1 MASEA
6 VERLFGSV
14 SRALRPPEVLSYSHW
29 AMENFR
35 LAGNTAAKGKFRPW
49 KFQRGIL
56 DAIGDPL
63 IERVTVIKSARTG
76 FTVSLVAA
84 IGAVAA
90 NDPSPII
97 LLMPTDDDAR
107 GIVVDE
113 IDPAFRD
120 SPTLRALMQTGR
132 FDGRNTLTQRALLGG
147 GTLKVISARAP
158 RNLRRH
164 TTRFLFCDEVD
175 GMEVTKE
182 GDPIVLAEKRTIS
195 YPDRK
200 IVIGST
206 PVDEATSIVLA
217 KYGESDQRIF
227 EIPCVE
233 CGDVFE
239 LLWENIDWIAG
250 KPKTAVCVCPSCGST
265 IEEMHKPG
273 MVEAGEWRAMAPEI
287 ERHAGFRMNALI
299 SQFSNVSWANL
310 VEEWEKAEK
319 GGPAAMQVFV
329 NTNLGK
335 AWSTTISYVSQ
346 DQLVARAEDFGIKWD
361 VETGTWR
368 EDIPEQVA
376 YITAGVDVQVDR
388 LEITFMGYSPDE
400 RYVLGHH
407 IVYGGTNLETTWEEL
422 HSVLT
427 TTWRHP
433 LGGQIG
439 ISAAGVDSGDGN
451 RTQYVYDYCERTQ
464 GLKIVAIK
472 GREGPIKVIE
482 ASKTRRRNRTA
493 PLFIVGVDQVK
504 TDILVTLPLER
515 GKPQC
520 FRFSNTLSEE
530 WFRQVTA
537 ERRVVK
543 IKSGNSA
550 KAGRPEIV
558 FERIKGRKAEALD
571 TVVYGLAVKYLCKFD
586 FETRYSELKGSPVER
601 RSLRDLSSRLNG

>member
-1 MASEA
+1 VASDA
-6 VERLFGSV
+6 VNRLFGSV
-14 SRALRPPEVLSYSHW
+14 SKALRPPELLSYSDW

-35 LAGNTAAKGKFRPW
+35 LAGNTAAKGRFRPW

-84 IGAVAA
+84 IGAAAA
-90 NDPSPII
+90 NDPGPII

-113 IDPAFRD
+113 IDPAFRE
-120 SPTLRALMQTGR
+120 SPALRSLMQTGR
-132 FDGRNTLTQRALLGG
+132 FDGRNTLTQRAMLGG

-206 PVDEATSIVLA
+206 PTDEATSIVLV

-227 EIPCVE
+227 EIPCMQ
-233 CGDVFE
+233 CGDLFE
-239 LLWENIDWIAG
+239 LLWENIDWTPG
-250 KPKTAVCVCPSCGST
+250 KPKTAVCVCPSCGNP
-265 IEEMHKPG
+265 IEEKHKPE
-273 MVEAGEWRAMAPEI
+273 MVEAGEWRATAPEI

-310 VEEWEKAEK
+310 VEEFEKAEK
-319 GGPAAMQVFV
+319 AGPAAMQVFV

-335 AWSTTISYVSQ
+335 VWSTTISYVSQ
-346 DQLVARAEDFGIKWD
+346 SQLLARAEDWGIQWSNED
-361 VETGTWR
+361 GCWR
-368 EDIPEQVA
+368 EDIPQDVA

-388 LEITFMGYSPDE
+388 FEITFIGHSASE
-400 RYVLGHH
+400 RFILGHH
-407 IVYGGTNLETTWEEL
+407 VVWGGTNLDTTWEEL

-439 ISAAGVDSGDGN
+439 ISASAIDSGDGG
-451 RTQYVYDYCERTQ
+451 RTQFVYDYCERTQ

-493 PLFIVGVDQVK
+493 PLYIVGVDQVK

-515 GKPQC
+515 GKSQC

-530 WFRQVTA
+530 WFRQVTS

-543 IKSGNSA
+543 IKKGNSA
-550 KAGRPEIV
+550 KAGRPEVV
-558 FERIKGRKAEALD
+558 FERISGRKAEALD
-571 TVVYGLAVKYLCKFD
+571 TVVYGLAVKYLVKFD
-586 FETRYSELKGSPVER
+586 FETRYAELKGKPVER
-601 RSLRDLSSRLNG
+601 VSFRDLGKRLNR